1 MDFAYQGRH
10 PPAKLVAM
18 ASTSNA
24 SQTQTSETWLT
35 DTGATDHLT
44 SNLGNLTGQTPY
56 KGYDQV
62 AVDNGQSIPIN
73 NVGTGRLSTQFY
85 KFRLHNLLHSPKISS
100 NLLSVHKICKHNN
113 CSCYFDSNK
122 FLIQDLPSRKV
133 LYRGL
138 SENGLYPIHT
148 QPSIPSASPSSSA
161 SSSIQAFLSSRNKW

>member
-1 MDFAYQGRH
+1 M
-10 PPAKLVAM
+10 K
-18 ASTSNA
+18 STSNA
-24 SQTQTSETWLT
+24 SQTQTGETWLT

-44 SNLGNLTGQTPY
+44 SNLGNLTSQTPY

-73 NVGTGRLSTQFY
+73 NVDTGQLSTQFY

-100 NLLSVHKICKHNN
+100 KLLSVHKLCKHNN
-113 CSCYFDSNK
+113 CSCYFDSDK
-122 FLIQDLPSRKV
+122 FLIQDLPLGKV

-138 SENGLYPIHT
+138 SGNGLYPIHT
-148 QPSIPSASPSSSA
+148 QPSVPSASPSLSA